1 METMKAES
9 YNAKVVSDGSN
20 KRERSKN
27 KLIHDLNKNVKDTLI
42 YNNVLI
48 NGVSA
53 NLSVASGTMANK
65 KNISSEC
72 GKTFNIGDIVKYC
85 NSNWLVMTADVND
98 EIYVRGS
105 MQECNYKLTFQN
117 DSREIVEYDC
127 VIESASQYNSGEEA
141 FKTITIGYNQ
151 NLIYIPLNDDTVAFK
166 SDDRFFIDN
175 NKNNP
180 KVYRATRVDTVTNVY
195 NGIGY
200 VTVLVTEDQ
209 YNPELDN
216 IDKWICDYK
225 EPEEEPEDIPIT
237 YRNSAEII
245 CGGTYKTFSVDRN
258 VTWNLVV
265 LPEASEYIKTEI
277 YDKKIKIKC
286 LNNLNLIGTIINLK
300 CEDTDGNTGQLYIDI
315 ISSV

>member
-1 METMKAES
+1 MKAES
-9 YNAKVVSDGSN
+9 YNAKITSDGTN

-27 KLIHDLNKNVKDTLI
+27 KLIHDLNQHVKDTLI
-42 YNNVLI
+42 YNSVLI
-48 NGVSA
+48 NGVAA

-85 NSNWLVMTADVND
+85 NSNWLVMTADVNN

-105 MQECNYKLTFQN
+105 MQECNYKLKFQN
-117 DSREIVEYDC
+117 YDREIVEYDC

-151 NLIYIPLNDDTVAFK
+151 NLIYIPLNDDTVALK
-166 SDDRFFIDN
+166 SDDRFFVDN
-175 NKNNP
+175 NKIEP

-209 YNPELDN
+209 YNPEYDD

-225 EPEEEPEDIPIT
+225 EPIEEPEDIPIT
-237 YRNSAEII
+237 FRGNAEVV
-245 CGGTYKTFSVDRN
+245 CGGSYKTFTADRD
-258 VTWNLVV
+258 VTWELVCTSAQ
-265 LPEASEYIKTEI
+265 EGSITTSI
-277 YDKKIKIKC
+277 SDDKIKIKC
-286 LNNLNLIGTIINLK
+286 SNNLGLIGTIFNLK
-300 CEDTDGNTGQLYIDI
+300 CKDADDNTGQLYIKI